1 MLRRHTAVLA
11 LVLVGLLVGA
21 AGCTLPTTDSGG
33 GYGPS
38 GKGDRQALTK
48 PDEPAPVVLKSG
60 VASTLK
66 AVDGRWTP
74 RDYVVAPDASI
85 VLRVAN
91 NDSMQHNF
99 TLDGANISRN
109 VPTGS
114 QALIRFSAPSPGKHR
129 FYCKYQRQEMQG
141 WITVQ

>member
-1 MLRRHTAVLA
+1 MLRRHLAVLA
-11 LVLVGLLVGA
+11 LVLVGLVVGA

-33 GYGPS
+33 GYGP

-66 AVDGRWTP
+66 AVDGRWSP
-74 RDYVVAPDASI
+74 RAYVVAPGASI
-85 VLRVAN
+85 VLRIAN
-91 NDSMQHNF
+91 TDSMQHNF
-99 TLDGANISRN
+99 TLEGGNVSRN
-109 VPTGS
+109 IPTGS
-114 QALIRFSAPSPGKHR
+114 SVLIRLSAPSPGKHR